1 MRARSIRCR
10 LRSNAQL
17 ERRAQHALDQLG
29 SPFEHFHRKA
39 RRQVAGVDVQCQDV
53 ANQSAGFTDGSQCA
67 VRSRPDG
74 DGAWKP
80 HDAMR

>member
-1 MRARSIRCR
+1 MLCPMIPLQ

-17 ERRAQHALDQLG
+17 ERMAQHAVDQLV

-39 RRQVAGVDVQCQDV
+39 RRQVAGIDVQCQDV
-53 ANQSAGFTDGSQCA
+53 ANQSVGLTDGSQCA